1 MGSTGASR
9 IARQIELVERLF
21 EAFERR
27 DVEAA
32 LALLDPAVK
41 LLPVT
46 AQVTR
51 GGRPYEGHAGVREYV
66 EDVGR
71 LWDELELVPA
81 EFEAVVGAVVVI
93 GEVRAQGP
101 AGEVR
106 QPTVWSWRVRDEL
119 IVEGSVH
126 SDLDAAREALGL
138 GAPGAQH
145 GAAQGQ
151 RPSAPAGG
159 VH

>member
-1 MGSTGASR
+1 MK
-9 IARQIELVERLF
+9 RLF

-27 DVEAA
+27 DVDAA
-32 LALLDPAVK
+32 LALLDPEIK

-51 GGRPYEGHAGVREYV
+51 GGRPYEGHAGVREYL

-71 LWDELELVPA
+71 IWDELELVPA
-81 EFEAVVGAVVVI
+81 AFEAVVGVVVVI
-93 GEVRAQGP
+93 GEVRARGS

-106 QPTVWSWRVRDEL
+106 QSTVWTWRLRDEL

-126 SDLDAAREALGL
+126 SDLAAARQALGQ
-138 GAPGAQH
+138 GATRVTA
-145 GAAQGQ
+145 
-151 RPSAPAGG
+151 R
-159 VH
+159 